1 MLFGSVYIGTIPT
14 KRTKRLTVSPDTFS
28 IVVVH
33 PGGPLLESNV
43 NNKVFMGNI
52 SIALEA
58 YTAEHS
64 KFEVSRNYISI
75 SHCYDPVDKIMG
87 VYFDGFEEIF

>member
-1 MLFGSVYIGTIPT
+1 
-14 KRTKRLTVSPDTFS
+14 
-28 IVVVH
+28 
-33 PGGPLLESNV
+33 
-43 NNKVFMGNI
+43 MGNI